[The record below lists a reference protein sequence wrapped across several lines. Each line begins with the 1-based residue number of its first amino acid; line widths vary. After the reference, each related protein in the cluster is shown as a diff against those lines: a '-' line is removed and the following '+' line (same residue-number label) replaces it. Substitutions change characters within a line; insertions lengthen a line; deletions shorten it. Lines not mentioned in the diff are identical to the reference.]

1 MPKERKLQTGAT
13 DPVPIWGT
21 TCVNSFREIP
31 EQDCKLNCTNFVLI
45 LSSFSQQF
53 LNWTLDRL
61 EWSQSWV
68 DSGKV
73 ARLVNGQGESQ
84 VAGSRLFQLSG
95 KISAKIRNLQ
105 NSLFK
110 EACVMQQWCKKKGCH
125 YPLLIQSPCG
135 RILTLWLVV
144 ERWWSLCP
152 WERVAVTALGRLGDA
167 SHQVQPTSVRVWVHS
182 LLVEKCECTLSR
194 EGDLKKH
201 CNVGLGLELCGVA
214 DFHYVPS
221 PFLSS
226 PTSPSPTSPTSS
238 PSSSSSSATL
248 ALGEV

>member
-110 EACVMQQWCKKKGCH
+110 EACVMQQWCKKKRVSLSSSH
-125 YPLLIQSPCG
+125 AEPLWESFDPLTCDGEMLELVSLGESCGHCTWTTWRRKPPSATNQCESGSALSPG
-135 RILTLWLVV
+135 G
-144 ERWWSLCP
+144 E
-152 WERVAVTALGRLGDA
+152 
-167 SHQVQPTSVRVWVHS
+167 VWVYS
-182 LLVEKCECTLSR
+182 
-194 EGDLKKH
+194 
-201 CNVGLGLELCGVA
+201 
-214 DFHYVPS
+214 
-221 PFLSS
+221 
-226 PTSPSPTSPTSS
+226 
-238 PSSSSSSATL
+238 
-248 ALGEV
+248 